1 MSKEKKPVERL
12 PAATGLAAVLAA
24 VTAAAAPSTADAQ
37 QRISPG
43 TSACVQAANSYYT
56 VYIITN
62 SSGASLMV
70 PNRTAA
76 ELNTVVNAN
85 GRGGLT
91 VTGDYNAC
99 FGGGGTDG
107 GDSDDG
113 GDDG

>member
-1 MSKEKKPVERL
+1 MSSEKNPERL
-12 PAATGLAAVLAA
+12 PVSTGLAAVLAA

-37 QRISPG
+37 QQVSPG

-56 VYIITN
+56 VYIVTN
-62 SSGASLMV
+62 SSGATLMV

-91 VTGDYNAC
+91 VTGDYNVC